1 MIMDIDEKL
10 VRWAQWQANG
20 HRAIGLGY
28 SPCTLSRMVGGSA
41 STVPFDPIIDI
52 ESMNVDRAVSE
63 LPNELKEVI
72 VVWYLKPGTTTQ
84 KARDCKCSRATFY
97 NRISSAHTRIARS
110 IETRQERTFRA

>member
-10 VRWAQWQANG
+10 IRWAQWQANG

-52 ESMNVDRAVSE
+52 ESMNVDRAVSN
-63 LPNELKEVI
+63 LPGELKDVI
-72 VVWYLKPGTTTQ
+72 VAHYLKPGTVAQ
-84 KARDCKCSRATFY
+84 KARDCRCARRTFY
-97 NRISSAHTRIARS
+97 ERIDNAHARIARD
-110 IETRQERTFRA
+110 IETRHNRRFIA